1 MLQHKRKIF
10 MELLDYFL
18 MKKFLFYNYMYK
30 YLVVMVSR
38 LITTWEYFSLNL
50 TILKKKNEICCIPF
64 QVPWQRQTVWT
75 VPLDSIVREL
85 EMSSQQD
92 SVTRDSGVEG
102 NLSRDGRTTRGISPS
117 SMELPSKQSLSIF
130 SSSWNIWELNTKWNF
145 INMLCHVH
153 HIKL

>member
-50 TILKKKNEICCIPF
+50 TILKKKMKSVAFHFRCLGRDRLYGLSPWTVLWGNWKCFPHRILWRGILVWREIFPETAVRHGESHRHQWNYQVSKLYVFSLLPETFGNFIQNEI
-64 QVPWQRQTVWT
+64 
-75 VPLDSIVREL
+75 L
-85 EMSSQQD
+85 
-92 SVTRDSGVEG
+92 
-102 NLSRDGRTTRGISPS
+102 
-117 SMELPSKQSLSIF
+117 
-130 SSSWNIWELNTKWNF
+130 
-145 INMLCHVH
+145 
-153 HIKL
+153 